1 MPGMIISLQTSHICW
16 IDHYNQH
23 HTFITDK
30 VTIFIGEHREYFSSN
45 TVDRSEINNDQV
57 LQIFTPEFLSSLR
70 TLGLPNHSVKLK
82 VGTPIML
89 MRNIDQ

>member
-1 MPGMIISLQTSHICW
+1 
-16 IDHYNQH
+16 
-23 HTFITDK
+23 
-30 VTIFIGEHREYFSSN
+30 
-45 TVDRSEINNDQV
+45 VDRSEINNDQV